1 MIIAIT
7 IIGVLLLVSL
17 YVIWNLLT
25 KVEQLEDSSKELADV
40 LDNAFTAVQFSKEK
54 LQELDTQGIFEADDD
69 IGFFFKGVLDIQE
82 ILNSINVNDTTTK
95 EERS

>member
-17 YVIWNLLT
+17 YVIWNLLI
-25 KVEQLEDSSKELADV
+25 KVERLEDSSKELADV

>member
-1 MIIAIT
+1 MIIAII

-17 YVIWNLLT
+17 YVIWNLLI
-25 KVEQLEDSSKELADV
+25 KVERLEDSSKELADV